1 MIGPPAAEYRTAAG
15 NVGRLSGVPRAVWT
29 GSLAFGLVN
38 IPVRL
43 YPATE
48 PKDVRFHLTDERG
61 RRVRYRRFV
70 EAAED
75 REAMWASGF
84 ADAGPAAAPGR
95 TDEREAD
102 VGDGPDAEREADE
115 AEIRDRGTPARMS
128 SGGEE
133 IAFEDLRRG
142 YETDDGRLVVL
153 DREDIEAVRPER
165 SRRIEIEDFVSL
177 ADIDPVYFEKSYNLA
192 PQRGAEKPYA
202 LLLRAIE
209 RAGRVGIG
217 RFVLRTKPH
226 LVAIRASSGVL
237 GLETMFFADEVRSGR
252 DVVPGI
258 DGIEVS
264 ERELKLAEALISTL
278 ETTWDPAAY
287 SDTYRQDLLRRIAEK
302 APVEAPDEAAVDVTG
317 SGARVEALMEAL
329 KASVEAAKAAKK
341 TAPKNAGPKKT
352 EPNRSRKTSS
362 RGRARSA

>member
-1 MIGPPAAEYRTAAG
+1 M
-15 NVGRLSGVPRAVWT
+15 PRAVWT

-48 PKDVRFHLTDERG
+48 PKDVRFHLTDALG

-70 EAAED
+70 EDVED
-75 REAMWASGF
+75 REPMWDPRLT
-84 ADAGPAAAPGR
+84 DAARVPGPR
-95 TDEREAD
+95 S
-102 VGDGPDAEREADE
+102 AERETEAGPESDDEQLGRGDAEDSAD
-115 AEIRDRGTPARMS
+115 R
-128 SGGEE
+128 E

-153 DREDIEAVRPER
+153 DPEDIEAVRPER
-165 SRRIEIEDFVSL
+165 SRTIEIEDFVSL
-177 ADIDPVYFEKSYNLA
+177 ADIDPVYFEKSYYLA
-192 PQRGAEKPYA
+192 PQHGAEKPYV
-202 LLLRAIE
+202 LLLRSIE

-226 LVAIRASSGVL
+226 LVAIRVARGVL
-237 GLETMFFADEVRSGR
+237 GLETLFFADEVRDGR
-252 DVVPGI
+252 DLVPGL

-264 ERELKLAEALISTL
+264 DRELKLAETLISTL

-287 SDTYRQDLLRRIAEK
+287 SDTHREELLRRIAEK
-302 APVEAPDEAAVDVTG
+302 APIEAPEEPGFAVSG
-317 SGARVEALMEAL
+317 SGARVEELMEAL

-341 TAPKNAGPKKT
+341 SDAKK
-352 EPNRSRKTSS
+352 SKRKSS
-362 RGRARSA
+362 PRTRSA

>member
-1 MIGPPAAEYRTAAG
+1 
-15 NVGRLSGVPRAVWT
+15 VWT

-48 PKDVRFHLTDERG
+48 PKDVRFHLTDARG

-70 EAAED
+70 EDVEDVED
-75 REAMWASGF
+75 REPTWDPGVP
-84 ADAGPAAAPGR
+84 DAGRAAFDARSAGDAEPEPAAEQGR
-95 TDEREAD
+95 RDDAVPPTDR
-102 VGDGPDAEREADE
+102 
-115 AEIRDRGTPARMS
+115 
-128 SGGEE
+128 E

-165 SRRIEIEDFVSL
+165 SRTIEIEDFVSL
-177 ADIDPVYFEKSYNLA
+177 ADIDPVFFEKSYYLA
-192 PQRGAEKPYA
+192 PQHGAEKPYA
-202 LLLRAIE
+202 LLLQSIE

-226 LVAIRASSGVL
+226 LVAIRAAGGVL
-237 GLETMFFADEVRSGR
+237 GLETLFFADEVRDGR
-252 DVVPGI
+252 DLVPGL
-258 DGIEVS
+258 DGIDVS
-264 ERELKLAEALISTL
+264 DRELKLAETLISTL

-287 SDTYRQDLLRRIAEK
+287 SDPYREELLRRIAEK
-302 APVEAPDEAAVDVTG
+302 APIESPEEPGFAVSG
-317 SGARVEALMEAL
+317 SGARVEELMEAL

-341 TAPKNAGPKKT
+341 SDEKKSNATNDAPKRG
-352 EPNRSRKTSS
+352 RSRSS
-362 RGRARSA
+362 PRTRSA